1 MLNREAWLKR
11 YSMRRRIIT
20 GFLLAV
26 CILIFYFV
34 ATASNVIQVID
45 GDSIVVTYGDE
56 VRLSHIDAPE
66 WNQPWGDQA
75 RERVK
80 ELALNKRVRLKC
92 KGKDRYGRTLAEVV
106 LPDGRILN
114 QVLVEEGLA
123 WHYRRYSNDRY
134 YQQLELEAQAKKKGL
149 WSDPEPKAP
158 WEWRR
163 K

>member
-1 MLNREAWLKR
+1 MKRKIIIGLTVLFVLYVFITLSLKC
-11 YSMRRRIIT
+11 
-20 GFLLAV
+20 V
-26 CILIFYFV
+26 
-34 ATASNVIQVID
+34 VIQVKD
-45 GDSIVVTYGDE
+45 GDSIVVTYGEE

-80 ELALNKRVRLKC
+80 ELTRGVRVRLKC
-92 KGKDRYGRTLAEVV
+92 KGKDRYGRTLAEVI

-134 YQQLELEAQAKKKGL
+134 YQQLEFEARAKKRGL
-149 WSDPEPKAP
+149 WSDPDPKAP

>member
-1 MLNREAWLKR
+1 VGWREEVIMKRKIIASLTVLFVLYAFITLSLKC
-11 YSMRRRIIT
+11 
-20 GFLLAV
+20 V
-26 CILIFYFV
+26 V
-34 ATASNVIQVID
+34 KQVKD
-45 GDSIVVTYGDE
+45 GDSIVVTYNE
-56 VRLSHIDAPE
+56 EIRLSHIDAPE
-66 WNQPWGDQA
+66 WDQPWGDQA

-80 ELALNKRVRLKC
+80 ELVHKRVRLKC
-92 KGKDRYGRTLAEVV
+92 KGKDRYGRTLAEVI

-114 QVLVEEGLA
+114 HVLVEEGLA

-134 YQQLELEAQAKKKGL
+134 YQQLELEARAKKRGL

>member
-1 MLNREAWLKR
+1 MK
-11 YSMRRRIIT
+11 RRIIIGLT
-20 GFLLAV
+20 VL
-26 CILIFYFV
+26 FV
-34 ATASNVIQVID
+34 LYVFITLSLKCVVIQVKD
-45 GDSIVVTYGDE
+45 GDSIVVTYGEE

-75 RERVK
+75 RERVE
-80 ELALNKRVRLKC
+80 ELTRGVRVRLKC
-92 KGKDRYGRTLAEVV
+92 NGKDRYGRTLAEVV

-114 QVLVEEGLA
+114 HVLVQEGLA

-134 YQQLELEAQAKKKGL
+134 YQQLELEARAKKRGL
-149 WSDPEPKAP
+149 WSDPDPKAP